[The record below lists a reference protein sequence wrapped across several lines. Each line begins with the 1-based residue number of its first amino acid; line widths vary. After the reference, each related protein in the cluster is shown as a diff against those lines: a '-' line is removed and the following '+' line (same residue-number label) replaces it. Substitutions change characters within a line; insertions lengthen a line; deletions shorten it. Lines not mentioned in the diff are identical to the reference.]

1 MRTIVMMLGLFLAM
15 GQMANAAPQTK
26 AEARLQITKLLWC
39 TDAYLD
45 RLRNFSQTASLRQR
59 MERVVRG
66 FETLCNMTPWNPEEV
81 NSLQRRI
88 SQHTRGARY
97 KLVSSTYRASNLNE
111 RVHMQESFY
120 CANKNAQQQHELQTA
135 RGIALMFA
143 NASETRSIKK
153 ASKRLQRKWDQV
165 CATPRNTSK
174 GKRKFIRKIPALWE
188 IHRKY
193 SKALASA
200 FAN

>member
-15 GQMANAAPQTK
+15 VQMANAAPQTK

-39 TDAYLD
+39 TDVYLD
-45 RLRNFSQTASLRQR
+45 GLRNFSQTASLRKK

-66 FETLCNMTPWNPEEV
+66 FETLCNMTPRNPEEV
-81 NSLQRRI
+81 NSLQGRI
-88 SQHTRGARY
+88 AQHTRGARY
-97 KLVSSTYRASNLNE
+97 KLVSRTYRASNLNE
-111 RVHMQESFY
+111 KVHMQESFE
-120 CANKNAQQQHELQTA
+120 CANKNAQQQHKLQTA

-143 NASETRSIKK
+143 NASEARSIEK

-165 CATPRNTSK
+165 CAIPRNTQK

-188 IHRKY
+188 AHRNY
-193 SKALASA
+193 INALASA